1 MIVRKDKSYGPFALG
16 YQLLHRIPQKKK
28 KQKENLYYDG
38 AYRCQQALQKHTR
51 CHPDVIAATRERRYI
66 VRGRTDALGASPP
79 SANRYCDFR
88 SGINRKGNGHENP

>member
-51 CHPDVIAATRERRYI
+51 CHPERAPHPPPAGDLVKERRFLAENR
-66 VRGRTDALGASPP
+66 VARSNLFGRGWAFT
-79 SANRYCDFR
+79 
-88 SGINRKGNGHENP
+88 